1 MPGSRNSE
9 PTRRQVLAAVRA
21 IPPEQDFVWD
31 GQDEDE
37 RPATAAELRTAVAA
51 ERKRRGRPKGSNK
64 TQIALRVDNATLQ
77 AFKAGGRGWQ
87 SRMNRALAEWIQ
99 THGST

>member
-1 MPGSRNSE
+1 
-9 PTRRQVLAAVRA
+9 VLAAVRA